1 MGASAASPD
10 PNAVYPLGS
19 SRGESERLLRQA
31 QDLAGDSAALLDRTG
46 LRPGQRAIDLG
57 CGPRGIL
64 ELLAERVAP
73 GGRVTGVDADPGHV
87 AMAAEFA
94 ASRGLAS
101 VEVIAADARHTGL
114 PAGSFDLVHARTLLV
129 NVPDAAE
136 VTAEMARLARPGGW
150 VAAMEPDIE
159 ATLCYPPLAAFD
171 RITELNAA
179 ALARHGADP
188 RVGRRVPEL
197 FRQAGLAD
205 VGLEARTQLY
215 PPGVSR
221 RTNRLD
227 LVRAMRPQIVQM
239 GLASQA
245 ELEELDAIVR
255 PHLQDPR
262 TVVMTGLL
270 FLVWGRKPA

>member
-1 MGASAASPD
+1 
-10 PNAVYPLGS
+10 
-19 SRGESERLLRQA
+19 
-31 QDLAGDSAALLDRTG
+31 
-46 LRPGQRAIDLG
+46 
-57 CGPRGIL
+57 
-64 ELLAERVAP
+64 
-73 GGRVTGVDADPGHV
+73 
-87 AMAAEFA
+87 
-94 ASRGLAS
+94 
-101 VEVIAADARHTGL
+101 
-114 PAGSFDLVHARTLLV
+114 
-129 NVPDAAE
+129 
-136 VTAEMARLARPGGW
+136 
-150 VAAMEPDIE
+150 MEPDIE

-188 RVGRRVPEL
+188 RVGRRVPGL

-255 PHLQDPR
+255 PHLEDPR

>member
-1 MGASAASPD
+1 MPD

-114 PAGSFDLVHARTLLV
+114 PAVRSGPRAHVAGQRPRRRRGDGRDGAAGPARRLGRGHGAGHRGHAVLPAVGGLR
-129 NVPDAAE
+129 PDYRAQRRGA
-136 VTAEMARLARPGGW
+136 G
-150 VAAMEPDIE
+150 
-159 ATLCYPPLAAFD
+159 
-171 RITELNAA
+171 
-179 ALARHGADP
+179 RHGADP
-188 RVGRRVPEL
+188 RVGRRVPGL

-205 VGLEARTQLY
+205 VGLEARTQMY

-255 PHLQDPR
+255 PHLEDPR